1 MRCLLFLSIF
11 VCFNACATSVVIDY
25 SRLDPDHLIP
35 STILKKTYN
44 YYVDSFKQIKNQRYV
59 GIIDFKLH
67 NSKERFYIVDMESG
81 LVEKF
86 LVAHGKK
93 SDSKFSGYATEFSN
107 VIDSQMSSLGF
118 YLTAESYDGAHG
130 YSLRLDGLSASN
142 SNARARAI
150 VIHGADYVNPGE
162 KIGRSFGCPA
172 VEMRYHDHIINELK
186 DGALIYASF
195 E

>member
-1 MRCLLFLSIF
+1 MRCLLFLSIL
-11 VCFNACATSVVIDY
+11 VCFNAYATSEVIDY

-35 STILKKTYN
+35 SKVLQKTYQ
-44 YYVDSFKQIKNQRYV
+44 YYVSTLKRIKNQRYM

-81 LVEKF
+81 GVEKF

-93 SDSKFSGYATEFSN
+93 SDPKFSGYAAAFSN

-118 YLTAESYDGAHG
+118 YLTAESYDGVHG
-130 YSLRLDGLSASN
+130 HSLRLDGLTNTNSN
-142 SNARARAI
+142 SRARGI